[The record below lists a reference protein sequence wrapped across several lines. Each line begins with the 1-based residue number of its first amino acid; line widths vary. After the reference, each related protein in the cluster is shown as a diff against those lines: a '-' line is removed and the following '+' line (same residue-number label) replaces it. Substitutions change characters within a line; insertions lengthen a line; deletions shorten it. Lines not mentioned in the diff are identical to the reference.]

1 MRRVFLD
8 HQTTTPVLPKVF
20 EAMKP
25 FFSEAFGSPS
35 SLHQLGLRARD
46 ALAKARGQAAALINA
61 ESPDDILFTASGT
74 ESANLAVKGT
84 AWANQRRGNHI
95 VLGEIEHPSVVNS
108 VEFLEKHGFTSR
120 RLKVD
125 AAGFVNPQDVRTA
138 LTDQTILV
146 CVHHVN
152 HDIGAIEPIREIAR
166 ITSEKGIP

>member
-61 ESPDDILFTASGT
+61 ESPDDILFTSGGT

-95 VLGEIEHPSVVNS
+95 VLSEIEHPAVISS
-108 VEFLEKHGFTSR
+108 VEFLEKHGFTSTR
-120 RLKVD
+120 VKVD
-125 AAGFVNPQDVRTA
+125 AEGLVNPQEVRA
-138 LTDQTILV
+138 AITDRTILV
-146 CVHHVN
+146 CVHH
-152 HDIGAIEPIREIAR
+152 AR
-166 ITSEKGIP
+166 IGRASCREGGLI